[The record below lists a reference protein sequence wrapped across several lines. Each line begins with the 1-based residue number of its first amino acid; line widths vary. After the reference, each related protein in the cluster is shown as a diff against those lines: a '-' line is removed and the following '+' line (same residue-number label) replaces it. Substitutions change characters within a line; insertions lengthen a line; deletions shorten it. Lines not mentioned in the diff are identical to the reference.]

1 MKLKRFEDLVMM
13 VSSPMAASFLCHVE
27 KGGKHI
33 YFAPIPVM
41 GEPLV
46 VYVEAPPVKKRY
58 VVLNMIT
65 HEVSFSDEFT
75 TDPARRHILIIE
87 VAEQNLIE

>member
-1 MKLKRFEDLVMM
+1 MKLKKFEDLVMM

-41 GEPLV
+41 GEPIV
-46 VYVEAPPVKKRY
+46 VYG
-58 VVLNMIT
+58 
-65 HEVSFSDEFT
+65 
-75 TDPARRHILIIE
+75 
-87 VAEQNLIE
+87 